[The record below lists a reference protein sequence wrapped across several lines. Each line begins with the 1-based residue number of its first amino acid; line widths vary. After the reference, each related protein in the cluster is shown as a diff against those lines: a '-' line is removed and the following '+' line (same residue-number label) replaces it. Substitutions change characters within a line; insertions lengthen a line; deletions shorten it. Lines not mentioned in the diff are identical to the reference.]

1 MGRSVI
7 GVVVVV
13 VGGWGLPFMRVL
25 SLSGAKME
33 QNTSAWILS
42 AEISLECDAGPN
54 TVRLSHRGRLIF
66 SLSIFCFTNSRKKK
80 TQSFFSRVD
89 PNLITKESIDL

>member
-1 MGRSVI
+1 MSSG
-7 GVVVVV
+7 G
-13 VGGWGLPFMRVL
+13 VGGGGGGLPFMRVL

-42 AEISLECDAGPN
+42 AEISLECDVGRN

-66 SLSIFCFTNSRKKK
+66 FFS
-80 TQSFFSRVD
+80 QSFVLQTVEKKD
-89 PNLITKESIDL
+89 TKLLFTCGP